1 MTGGVAHRR
10 RLAEAGRQAAALG
23 LAPTRADRFRARLG
37 GGPAAVPPSLAQLGG
52 WPTWPRFEPEVQ
64 TRLLATVAM
73 VAGRDALARE
83 IDGSRLRAYAGI
95 VGETVLEDVLAL
107 PAGGPEPLPA
117 AAHAA
122 ETGRRLVRLALPPEL
137 ARASGVAPVADARAA
152 AWVATAE
159 ALVIGQEDAA

>member
-1 MTGGVAHRR
+1 MTGSAAHRR

-37 GGPAAVPPSLAQLGG
+37 GSAAAVPPSLAQLGG

-64 TRLLATVAM
+64 ARLLATVAM

-83 IDGSRLRAYAGI
+83 IDGSRLRAYADI
-95 VGETVLEDVLAL
+95 VGEDVFEDVLAL
-107 PAGGPEPLPA
+107 PAGGTEPLPSA
-117 AAHAA
+117 AQAT
-122 ETGRRLVRLALPPEL
+122 ESGRRLVRLALPPEL
-137 ARASGVAPVADARAA
+137 ALASGVEPVADARAA

-159 ALVIGQEDAA
+159 ALVVSQEEAA